1 MSLSRHERL
10 SYAAR
15 VNEAPPRGSPRAWQ
29 EEAGGFRHEA
39 LLYRGE
45 EEFLGRTAA
54 FIRDGLEAE
63 EPTLVAVSARKI
75 AALRSELG
83 TDADGVHFA
92 EMDDLGQNPPRIIPV
107 WREFVDLHT
116 GGGRRARGIGEPI
129 WSARSAAELIECQ
142 RHESLLNLAFTGASE
157 WWLVCPYDLDALDPA
172 VIEEARRGH
181 PWVSDRDGAVRS
193 DVYHGVDGIAP
204 MQSDPLPDPP
214 APLREITFERA
225 NLAEVRHTVAAEAA
239 ATGLDPSRAADMVL
253 AVNELATNSIRHAGG
268 RGVLRTW
275 REDSRLVCEIRDDG
289 SLSDPLAG
297 RIRPDTAREAG
308 YGLWLV
314 NQLCDLVQIRSHPSG
329 SIVRVHMRAH

>member
-1 MSLSRHERL
+1 MSLSRPERP
-10 SYAAR
+10 SYPAR
-15 VNEAPPRGSPRAWQ
+15 VNGAPPRGSRRAWQ
-29 EEAGGFRHEA
+29 EEADGFRHEA

-45 EEFLGRTAA
+45 EEFLDRTAA

-63 EPTLVAVSARKI
+63 EPTLVVVSARKI

-83 TDADGVHFA
+83 TDGDGVIFT
-92 EMDDLGQNPPRIIPV
+92 EMDDLGLNPLRIIPA
-107 WREFVDLHT
+107 WRDFVDLHT
-116 GGGRRARGIGEPI
+116 GGGRRARGIGEPV
-129 WSARSAAELIECQ
+129 WSARPADELIECQ
-142 RHESLLNLAFTGASE
+142 RHESLLNLAFTGALD
-157 WWLVCPYDLDALDPA
+157 WWLVCPYDLDTLDPT
-172 VIEEARRGH
+172 VIEEARRSH

-193 DVYHGVDGIAP
+193 QVYHGIDGIAP

-239 ATGLDPSRAADMVL
+239 AMGLDPSRAADMVV

-268 RGVLRTW
+268 RGVLRAW

-289 SLSDPLAG
+289 SLSDPLVG

-329 SIVRVHMRAH
+329 SIVRVHMRTG